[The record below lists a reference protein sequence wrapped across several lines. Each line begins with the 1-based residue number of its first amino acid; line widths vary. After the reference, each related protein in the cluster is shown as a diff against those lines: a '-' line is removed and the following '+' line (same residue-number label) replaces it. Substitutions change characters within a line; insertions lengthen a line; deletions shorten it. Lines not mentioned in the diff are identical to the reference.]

1 MKDMETV
8 QGMRKVSFDEVW
20 TALMD
25 TDREIKAVTQQL
37 QKQMRESDRQ
47 MRMILRD
54 SEKIYGMAIDGTFI
68 PRLERQFSALGF
80 MVERS
85 SERVLFG
92 HGDHVIYAEVDVFL
106 ENRAGGLAVAIKP
119 QWYIDDALEYREGKT
134 EATFEDIQ
142 AHLERMDNLRRY
154 FDMHND
160 WRKLY
165 GAMAAAVW
173 PEDVLDFALREG
185 LYVIVR
191 AEDRVVVR
199 KPEGG
204 ARAW

>member
-1 MKDMETV
+1 MKNTETM
-8 QGMRKVSFDEVW
+8 QGIRKLSFDDVW
-20 TALMD
+20 TAIMD
-25 TDREIKAVTQQL
+25 TDREIKAVTRQL
-37 QKQMRESDRQ
+37 QKQMQESDRQ

-92 HGDHVIYAEVDVFL
+92 NGDHIVYAEVDVFL
-106 ENRAGGLAVAIKP
+106 ENRADALAVAIKP

-134 EATFEDIQ
+134 EATLEDIQ

-154 FDMHND
+154 FDMHSD

-165 GAMAAAVW
+165 GAVAAAAF
-173 PEDVLDFALREG
+173 PEAVLESARREG